1 MHRVCIVG
9 SGNMGST
16 IAKVIAENIVK
27 LPDFDKTVRMYVY
40 DEIVDGES
48 LVDIINTK
56 HENVKY
62 LTGIKLPENVL
73 AVRDLAEAATDCDF
87 YVIVTPHQFLPGMLP
102 KILGKPLP
110 NASAISLV
118 KGVSVKGDEIELVSD
133 TVESLLQIPCGALM
147 GANIALDIAKEQ
159 FCESTIAFTDE
170 ALGQKWLPL
179 FNCSY
184 FRVKVIQ
191 DLCLLQ
197 ICGTV
202 KNIIALG
209 AGFIDGLEMG
219 ESTKA
224 AIMRIGLEEMYDFA
238 KWYFPDRG
246 CDVKTLL
253 ESCGVADLIA
263 TAYGGRNHKCAV
275 EFVKSGK
282 DFDELEKELLNGQKL
297 QGTLAAHEIFELLK
311 IRKAVKRYPLMS
323 TIHLIATKKVPVKT
337 ILEYD
342 GDHLDNIE

>member
-16 IAKVIAENIVK
+16 MAKVIAENIVN

-62 LTGIKLPENVL
+62 LPGIKLPENVL
-73 AVRDLAEAATDCDF
+73 ALRSLAEAATDCDF
-87 YVIVTPHQFLPGMLP
+87 YVIVTPHQFLPKLLP
-102 KILGKPLP
+102 EMLGKPLP
-110 NASAISLV
+110 GASAINLV

-133 TVESLLQIPCGALM
+133 TVESLLNIPCGALM
-147 GANIALDIAKEQ
+147 GANIANDIAKEN
-159 FCESTIAFTDE
+159 FCESTIAFTDA
-170 ALGQKWLPL
+170 ALGQKWVPL
-179 FNCSY
+179 FHCKY
-184 FRVKVIQ
+184 FRIKLIQ

-197 ICGTV
+197 VCGTV

-209 AGFIDGLEMG
+209 GGFIDGLEMG

-224 AIMRIGLEEMYDFA
+224 AILRIGLDEMFDFA
-238 KWYFPDRG
+238 TWYFPDRN
-246 CDVKTLL
+246 CKLETLL

-275 EFVKSGK
+275 EFVKTGK
-282 DFDELEKELLNGQKL
+282 DFEEIEKELLNGQKL
-297 QGTLAAHEIFELLK
+297 QGTIAAREIYELLK
-311 IRKAVKRYPLMS
+311 IRKAVKKYPLLS
-323 TIHLIATKKVPVKT
+323 TIHLIATKQVPVKT
-337 ILEYD
+337 ILDYD
-342 GDHLDNIE
+342 GEHLDKLE